1 VIESRARTDLN
12 RSESGQESPSSRQQP
27 ALKTATQQDEMWLL
41 NTSTLEL
48 CSFADGNVP
57 YYIILSHT
65 WGSEEVSFQDIQSP
79 DAGTINKAGY
89 GKVKKCCAEAAANGF
104 QYAWIDTCCIDKTNS
119 TELSEA
125 INSMFRWYRDATECY
140 AYLEDVKP
148 CEENYGFANSRWF
161 TRGWTLQELIAP
173 SNVLFFDHYW
183 NEIGSR
189 ASLSRTIERLTRIP
203 FAVLMGESLE
213 KYSVAQIMSWAAG
226 RETTKIEDR
235 AYALLGLFGVFMPMI
250 YGEGEMAFR
259 RLQLEIMKTKTD
271 HSLFVWRAKG
281 FDTGPLARSPDEF
294 ARCGN
299 IRHHADN
306 KEIAFEM
313 TNLGL
318 RITLPITGRILALG
332 GHHRFAYLSCD
343 EDVPDPGCEK
353 LPIGIWLSEVEKDGK
368 PTGQYFRTQSTE
380 IYINH
385 AHAKQVPKSTPLYI
399 IDRDIHNLNR
409 PDMRRRQFNA
419 LSCLFDYES
428 LHNEEYIL
436 EGKSIWSEGQNS
448 IWLFENFRIRAEL
461 GITWPWVLFFRHK
474 ERTERFWVA
483 LSMVN
488 GRIWSAIET
497 NVSDSDTPYSILKY
511 QPPLLADRRHDR
523 WGVFDRVS
531 KVLPSGRILKLVIKR
546 GMVSGRLGFLANIS
560 VGDEKQNVYGTQD
573 WALSAAV

>member
-1 VIESRARTDLN
+1 
-12 RSESGQESPSSRQQP
+12 
-27 ALKTATQQDEMWLL
+27 MWLL

-48 CSFADGNVP
+48 CSFADGKIP

-79 DAGTINKAGY
+79 DAGIINKAGY
-89 GKVKKCCAEAAANGF
+89 GKVQKCCAEAAANGF
-104 QYAWIDTCCIDKTNS
+104 HYAWIDTCCIDKTNS

-125 INSMFRWYRDATECY
+125 INSMFRWYRDAAECY

-148 CEENYGFANSRWF
+148 CEKVYGFANCKWF

-213 KYSVAQIMSWAAG
+213 KYSVAQIMSWAAS
-226 RETTKIEDR
+226 RETTKVEDR

-259 RLQLEIMKTKTD
+259 RLQLEIMKTKID
-271 HSLFVWRAKG
+271 HSLFVWRGTG
-281 FDTGPLARSPDEF
+281 FDRGPLARSPDEF

-299 IRHHADN
+299 IRNRGDTQL
-306 KEIAFEM
+306 AFEM

-318 RITLPITGRILALG
+318 RITLPITGRIRELG
-332 GHHRFAYLSCD
+332 GHHQFAYLSCY
-343 EDVPDPGCEK
+343 EDVGCEK
-353 LPIGIWLSEVEKDGK
+353 LHVGIWLSEVLKDGK
-368 PTGQYFRTQSTE
+368 PSGKYFRTRPTE
-380 IYINH
+380 IYINR
-385 AHAKQVPKSTPLYI
+385 AHAKQTSKPTPLYI
-399 IDRDIHNLNR
+399 IERDILLNR
-409 PDMRRRQFNA
+409 PDMRRRQFNT
-419 LSCLFDYES
+419 LPCLFSYES

-436 EGKSIWSEGQNS
+436 EGKNIWSEGQNS
-448 IWLFENFRIRAEL
+448 IWLFETFRIRAEL

-483 LSMVN
+483 LSMVHDQL
-488 GRIWSAIET
+488 WTAIET
-497 NVSDSDTPYSILKY
+497 NVSDSDTPDSILKY
-511 QPPLLADRRHDR
+511 KPPLLADRRNDC

-531 KVLPSGRILKLVIKR
+531 KVLPSGRILDLVVKR
-546 GMVSGRLGFLANIS
+546 GMVSGQLGFLANIS
-560 VGDEKQNVYGTQD
+560 VGDEKQIVYDIQD
-573 WALSAAV
+573 RALSTAV